1 MGGSPSVVE
10 VQARP
15 ALVLTQHG
23 QSGVGRNGAG
33 RVPGGAA
40 VQAHV
45 LRFDVRDEEH
55 VVVGHDVHPALPG
68 GGEICA
74 AVLLP
79 GDLRCGVAL
88 GGALQSG
95 LVTRPDGAVSGRLD
109 EGRKNCGQNIQMRL
123 RTRRAASAQ
132 SPSALPTHR

>member
-1 MGGSPSVVE
+1 MAGWDG
-10 VQARP
+10 A

-23 QSGVGRNGAG
+23 QSGVGGGGAG

-45 LRFDVRDEEH
+45 LRFHVHDEEH
-55 VVVGHDVHPALPG
+55 VVVGHDVHPPLPG
-68 GGEICA
+68 GGEIGA

-79 GDLRCGVAL
+79 GDLRRRVAL

-95 LVTRPDGAVSGRLD
+95 GVTRPDGAVPGRLH
-109 EGRKNCGQNIQMRL
+109 EGRKNCGGTNAIRSCGFSP
-123 RTRRAASAQ
+123 ASL
-132 SPSALPTHR
+132 SAPPAHR